1 MSHTILLVEDDRA
14 IAEPLIFGL
23 EREGFGVV
31 WVTKGKEALDVLSQ
45 QQIDLVLLD
54 VMLPDLSGFDVCCRI
69 RQSSDVIVIMV
80 TARGQELERVMGLES
95 GADDYVVKPF
105 SFRELLA
112 RTRALLRRRQI
123 DTGGATS
130 RDVIQIGPI
139 VLDRSARRVTRN
151 GVPVNLSP
159 REFDLLRYLME
170 HAGRAISR
178 QELADKVWSA
188 TWVGTPRTVDV
199 HIRWLREKLE
209 DDPANPKLIETVYG
223 FGYLFRRL

>member
-1 MSHTILLVEDDRA
+1 MSHDILLVEDDRS

-23 EREGFGVV
+23 QQEGFGVT
-31 WVTKGKEALDVLSQ
+31 WVTKGEEALNALSRQ
-45 QQIDLVLLD
+45 RIDLVLLD
-54 VMLPDLSGFDVCCRI
+54 VMLPDLSGFEVCHRI
-69 RQSSDVIVIMV
+69 RQSSDVIVIML

-112 RTRALLRRRQI
+112 RVRALLRRRQL
-123 DTGGATS
+123 DTGSAAS
-130 RDVIQIGPI
+130 HDVIQIGPI
-139 VLDRSARRVTRN
+139 ALDRNARRVTRN

-170 HAGRAISR
+170 HAGHAASR
-178 QELADKVWSA
+178 QELADKVWGE

-209 DDPANPKLIETVYG
+209 DDPAHPKLIETVYG
-223 FGYLFRRL
+223 FGYLFRRP